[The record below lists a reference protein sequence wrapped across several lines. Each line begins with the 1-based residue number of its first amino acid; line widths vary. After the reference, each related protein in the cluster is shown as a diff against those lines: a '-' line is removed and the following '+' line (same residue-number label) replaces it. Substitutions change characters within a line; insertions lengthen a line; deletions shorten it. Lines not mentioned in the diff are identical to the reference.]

1 MGIEVSLDHRG
12 IDHVFGNSEII
23 VGSKGDIDVEIG
35 QTAFDGP
42 LGFEGRRVDTRTNQ
56 HLKLLDRNITVLHFF
71 FKLKHHAPFE
81 SFRCFEP
88 SFEVFLGCGR
98 IGDELREACDVG
110 LATLH
115 QVFLGGGLLLDG
127 VEPVLGFLNHTGTDN
142 FEIVLEFGLEFG
154 DRGCQSGLFNL
165 FVQNNLADERAE
177 NIIAEL
183 CILLVFKALVLELIL
198 LNHLETR
205 IKFRVRDLAV
215 VHDTDRIA
223 LRTLRNTV
231 HCQQAHDNTCREN
244 NNNPLGLFIYPR

>member
-1 MGIEVSLDHRG
+1 M
-12 IDHVFGNSEII
+12 
-23 VGSKGDIDVEIG
+23 
-35 QTAFDGP
+35 
-42 LGFEGRRVDTRTNQ
+42 DTRTNQ

-81 SFRCFEP
+81 GFRRFEP

-115 QVFLGGGLLLDG
+115 QFFLGRGLLLDYA
-127 VEPVLGFLNHTGTDN
+127 EPVLGFLNHASAND

-154 DRGCQSGLFNL
+154 DRGCQSGLFDL
-165 FVQNNLADERAE
+165 FVQKNLADERTE
-177 NIIAEL
+177 NVVAKL
-183 CILLVFKALVLELIL
+183 CILLVFKALILELVL
-198 LNHLETR
+198 LHHFETR
-205 IKFRVRDLAV
+205 IKFRVRNLAV
-215 VHDTDRIA
+215 VHDTDRIT